1 MELEA
6 LRSGRKR
13 ALAETLV
20 RIETDLEGAQTVKL
34 LDDALSEPRGFCLGL
49 TGPPGVGKSTLL
61 NAIIAASRARGTT
74 VAVLAID
81 PSSSRTGGALLG
93 DRTRIETDPSDDGV
107 FIRSMAARDRLGG
120 LAEHTFP
127 AMVLMR
133 ALFDLVIVET
143 VGVGQSETGVSSVS
157 DLAMFCAQPGSG
169 DSLQYMKA
177 GIMEVPDLIAV
188 TKCDMGDV
196 ARRTA
201 ADLRGALSLS
211 SDGAGTEVVT
221 CSAATGKGIEELLQL
236 ICTMSAQKMTRFVES
251 RNSQVIRW
259 SNERIISRFGTF
271 GGEIAQKLCG
281 EFCGRV
287 SFRDGFERLTRVSA
301 AITAAKL

>member
-1 MELEA
+1 MKLEA
-6 LRSGRKR
+6 LRNRNKR
-13 ALAETLV
+13 ALAQALV
-20 RIETDLEGAQTVKL
+20 AIETDLEGTETVCL
-34 LDDALSEPRGFCLGL
+34 LDEALRQPHGFCLGL

-61 NAIIAASRARGTT
+61 NALIAAWRKSDCT

-93 DRTRIETDPSDDGV
+93 DRTRIKTDPTDIGV
-107 FIRSMAARDRLGG
+107 FVRSMAARDKLGG

-127 AMVLMR
+127 ALVLMR
-133 ALFDLVIVET
+133 ALFDLVIVES
-143 VGVGQSETGVSSVS
+143 VGVGQSETGIASVS
-157 DLAMFCAQPGSG
+157 DLTMFCAQPGSG
-169 DSLQYMKA
+169 DALQYMKA

-211 SDGAGTEVVT
+211 TDGSSTVVVQ
-221 CSAATGKGIEELLQL
+221 CSASTGEGIEDLVQS
-236 ICTMSAQKMTRFVES
+236 ICTMSAQKMTRFVEM
-251 RNSQVIRW
+251 RKRQVIRW
-259 SNERIISRFGTF
+259 SDERIVSRFGSF
-271 GGEIAQKLCG
+271 GIELAHRLCG

-287 SFRDGFERLTRVSA
+287 SFRDEFSRGRRVTA
-301 AITAAKL
+301 AITAANL

>member
-1 MELEA
+1 MNLET
-6 LRSGRKR
+6 LRTGRKR
-13 ALAETLV
+13 TLAEALV
-20 RIETDLEGAQTVKL
+20 RIETDLEGAETVRL
-34 LDDALSEPRGFCLGL
+34 LDEAFSQPRGFCLGL

-61 NAIIAASRARGTT
+61 NAIIAAWRAQGKT

-81 PSSSRTGGALLG
+81 PSSSLSGGALLG
-93 DRTRIETDPSDDGV
+93 DRTRIETDPADAGV
-107 FIRSMAARDRLGG
+107 FVRSMAARDKLGG

-188 TKCDMGDV
+188 TKCDMGDI

-211 SDGAGTEVVT
+211 ADAGRTEVVS
-221 CSAATGKGIEELLQL
+221 CSATSGEGIEDLVQS
-236 ICTMSAQKMTRFVES
+236 ICIISAQKMTRFES
-251 RNSQVIRW
+251 SRESQVIRW
-259 SNERIISRFGTF
+259 SNERIISRFGSF
-271 GGEIAQKLCG
+271 GIEIAHKLCG
-281 EFCGRV
+281 KIGGRV
-287 SFRDGFERLTRVSA
+287 SFRDGFDRLNRVAA

>member
-1 MELEA
+1 MDLETI
-6 LRSGRKR
+6 RSGRKR
-13 ALAETLV
+13 ALAQALV
-20 RIETDLEGAQTVKL
+20 RIETDLEGTETIDL
-34 LDDALSEPRGFCLGL
+34 LDHALSEPLGFCLGI

-61 NAIIAASRARGTT
+61 NAIIAEWRARERT
-74 VAVLAID
+74 VAVIAID

-107 FIRSMAARDRLGG
+107 FVRSMAARDKLGG

-143 VGVGQSETGVSSVS
+143 VGVGQSETGIASVS
-157 DLAMFCAQPGSG
+157 DLTMFCAQPGSG

-188 TKCDMGDV
+188 TKSDMGEV

-201 ADLRGALSLS
+201 SDLRGSLSLT
-211 SDGAGTEVVT
+211 SDAGHAAVIL
-221 CSAATGKGIEELLQL
+221 CSATTGEGLDDLLQS
-236 ICTMSAQKMTRFVES
+236 ICLMSAQKSSRFGES
-251 RNSQVIRW
+251 RNQQVIRW
-259 SNERIISRFGTF
+259 SDERIISRFGTF
-271 GGEIAQKLCG
+271 GIENANKLCG
-281 EFCGRV
+281 NPCGRV
-287 SFRDGFERLTRVSA
+287 SFRDSIDRKYRVTSA
-301 AITAAKL
+301 FTAANL